1 MYCRIYA
8 KYRFRGTRLAVF
20 YKKVVLKILQ
30 NSLENNSEVSF
41 ITKVETEGIK
51 ANFYI
56 HIIPSAGIFQVF
68 FIFEFTRKSS

>member
-8 KYRFRGTRLAVF
+8 KYRFRSTRLAVF
-20 YKKVVLKILQ
+20 YKKDVLKIQQ

-41 ITKVETEGIK
+41 IIKVETEGIK

-56 HIIPSAGIFQVF
+56 HIIPNAGIFQVF
-68 FIFEFTRKSS
+68 FIFEFTRKK

>member
-8 KYRFRGTRLAVF
+8 KYRFRSTRLAVF
-20 YKKVVLKILQ
+20 YKKDVPKILQ

-41 ITKVETEGIK
+41 IIKVETEGIK

-56 HIIPSAGIFQVF
+56 HIIPNAGIFQVF
-68 FIFEFTRKSS
+68 FIFEFTRKK